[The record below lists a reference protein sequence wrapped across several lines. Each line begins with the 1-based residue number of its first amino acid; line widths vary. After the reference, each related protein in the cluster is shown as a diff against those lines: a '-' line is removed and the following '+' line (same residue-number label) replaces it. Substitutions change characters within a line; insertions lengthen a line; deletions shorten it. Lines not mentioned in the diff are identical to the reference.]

1 MQQETLQI
9 DGMTCNHCLMAV
21 KKALAALPLASAE
34 VAIGSAIISF
44 DPDKISLS
52 AIVAAIETAGYR
64 VILTA

>member
-34 VAIGSAIISF
+34 VAIGSANISF
-44 DPDKISLS
+44 DPDKITLS

-64 VILTA
+64 VIQTA

>member
-64 VILTA
+64 VIQTA

>member
-1 MQQETLQI
+1 L

-34 VAIGSAIISF
+34 VAIGSANISF

-64 VILTA
+64 VIQTA

>member
-34 VAIGSAIISF
+34 VAIGSANISF

-64 VILTA
+64 VIQTA